1 MACIAKYFVIIFLFN
16 IFTSSVYLLD
26 NDKRINDV
34 KIIEDHEDA
43 VVAHEKLKYHES
55 AQKDIHDEG
64 QEYDIDEIEQD
75 NNDGLGDI
83 DEIGDINGDEEEDEY
98 QFPPL
103 TRLDPEYV
111 GQEVYLELVD
121 GVRFRRIT
129 RAMKPPVFEIP
140 GFLSDEECDYIIE
153 AAKDNGLE
161 MSALFG
167 EDVEK
172 QFDAD
177 LPLEKVTRVSQQTWL
192 DGTHIGGEFW
202 DRLQTRIS
210 KLTELPIDMI
220 QRGEPMQV
228 VSYKEGGH
236 YHAHIDTV
244 EYNDK
249 PCCIQTGC
257 GEKELTPEWKE
268 CCRLCRYATVLYY
281 LQDVEDGGETAFPL
295 ADAKDKVLEE
305 KFADDNND
313 DWHNLSYN
321 CHNSSLVVK
330 PKKGTAIM
338 WYNHFVDT
346 ETGYLG
352 EADLR
357 SHHGG
362 CDIRK
367 GTKWI
372 ANNWISSVPFQDR
385 FKRSLFYTGP

>member
-1 MACIAKYFVIIFLFN
+1 MLK
-16 IFTSSVYLLD
+16 TSEKSNQEKDGVSVYLLD

-129 RAMKPPVFEIP
+129 RAMKPPVF

-202 DRLQTRIS
+202 DRLQT
-210 KLTELPIDMI
+210 
-220 QRGEPMQV
+220 
-228 VSYKEGGH
+228 SYKEGGH

-268 CCRLCRYATVLYY
+268 CCRLCRLVIS
-281 LQDVEDGGETAFPL
+281 
-295 ADAKDKVLEE
+295 AKQTC
-305 KFADDNND
+305 AR
-313 DWHNLSYN
+313 
-321 CHNSSLVVK
+321 
-330 PKKGTAIM
+330 IM
-338 WYNHFVDT
+338 GAVIFGRGRNGSQT
-346 ETGYLG
+346 TGYHQYHSKIDLSDHCFILG
-352 EADLR
+352 PRNKFCL
-357 SHHGG
+357 
-362 CDIRK
+362 
-367 GTKWI
+367 
-372 ANNWISSVPFQDR
+372 
-385 FKRSLFYTGP
+385 Y